1 MRDKDCDERRCVRMS
16 HAPAGPRGARPE
28 VRRCARA
35 GNRLRWA
42 VTVAA
47 CAGAMFGQAE
57 SGFYISGQL
66 GGHARLE
73 FRLQGGDTDRAAR
86 CDEFVNPRYAE
97 VPACT
102 TPNRGVG
109 AVDDWMSVFDGG
121 AGFDGG
127 LAIGVERAR
136 LRLELEFVHGVTV
149 VDQSASILSPQG
161 RPFTAVFGSELPQA
175 QERLGRLRSRQVFI
189 NGYWSFPNATR
200 FTPFVGV
207 GVGVANARMGY
218 RAVWRR
224 SDDPGTVRTAAG
236 LPNEAEVKHNLA
248 GTVSRAED
256 VLGDKLRGHQ
266 LLLGIEYRLR
276 ERWTLAAVGRWTRF
290 GAFEASG
297 VYDQLRDHASN
308 LRRDGS
314 EPVTY
319 RVRTADTSRFAF
331 GVRVSRRF

>member
-1 MRDKDCDERRCVRMS
+1 MTPKRTSNFRFGV
-16 HAPAGPRGARPE
+16 
-28 VRRCARA
+28 
-35 GNRLRWA
+35 L
-42 VTVAA
+42 AA
-47 CAGAMFGQAE
+47 CVGAACGQAE
-57 SGFYISGQL
+57 ARFYISGQL
-66 GGHARLE
+66 GGHVYSE
-73 FRLQGGDTDRAAR
+73 IQLQGGDTDRAAR

-102 TPNRGVG
+102 ASDRGVG
-109 AVDDWMSVFDGG
+109 AVDDWMSAFDR
-121 AGFDGG
+121 AIGFDGG

-136 LRLELEFVHGVTV
+136 LRLELEFFHSVAA
-149 VDQSASILSPQG
+149 VDQSASILSPEG

-175 QERLGRLRSRQVFI
+175 QERLGRLRSRQVFV
-189 NGYWSFPNATR
+189 NGYWRFPNATR

-207 GVGVANARMGY
+207 GVGVANARMEY

-224 SDDPGTVRTAAG
+224 SDDPSTVRTAAG
-236 LPNEAEVKHNLA
+236 LPNEAEVKRNLT

-256 VLGDKLRGHQ
+256 VLSDRLRGYQ
-266 LLLGIEYRLR
+266 LLLGVEYRLR
-276 ERWTLAAVGRWTRF
+276 ERWTLAAVGRWMRF

-297 VYDQLRDHASN
+297 AYDQLRDHASN

-331 GVRVSRRF
+331 GVYASRRF